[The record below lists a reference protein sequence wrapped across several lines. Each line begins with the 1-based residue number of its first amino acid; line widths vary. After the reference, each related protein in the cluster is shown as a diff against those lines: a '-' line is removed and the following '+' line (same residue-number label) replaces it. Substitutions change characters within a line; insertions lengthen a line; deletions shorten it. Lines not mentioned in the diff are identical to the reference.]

1 MCSQGLLSITW
12 GRGVKMTC
20 LSWVR
25 DRKVYKDTFLCKWLV
40 AENTS
45 TPALLAILQTLWL
58 LVHVDGLQGTFSQLL
73 TQPWHQYMWI
83 CSQSHLVGIYRTSNL
98 IIAWERECFS
108 LRRNYITYYWPKVQ
122 CSAKR
127 TLPIDD
133 KNKVSERQTTQQSHL
148 SIGFMYQDTN

>member
-1 MCSQGLLSITW
+1 MFARPFKHHLRQRCKNDMSVLGEGQECLQRHLPLS
-12 GRGVKMTC
+12 
-20 LSWVR
+20 
-25 DRKVYKDTFLCKWLV
+25 LV
-40 AENTS
+40 AENIS
-45 TPALLAILQTLWL
+45 TPALLARRQTLWL